1 MNNKTKIIVSFSVL
15 LIAVIILYCM
25 VLFDVEPLNIKESS
39 YVGVLVTIMGI
50 LVTIIVGYQIYN
62 SIDIKEHIK
71 KVEEYKRFQDEM
83 SDSLHRS
90 NATVLSN
97 RAILAKRDE
106 AFDSSV
112 ALFLAAIK
120 ELFMVKD
127 LNCAIG
133 DINREMENLLRVFD
147 YDFKIEK
154 SDQINKINSTI
165 NDIIS
170 SHYYNSFS
178 DQLQNVFYKLNKINS
193 DIIVQTKPQIK
204 DKTQ

>member
-15 LIAVIILYCM
+15 LIAVIILYCI

-71 KVEEYKRFQDEM
+71 KVEEYKRFQDKM

-97 RAILAKRDE
+97 RAILAKRDK
-106 AFDSSV
+106 AYDDSV

-133 DINREMENLLRVFD
+133 EIDKELENLIRVFNED
-147 YDFKIEK
+147 IKIENDDKINNINNLINEIK
-154 SDQINKINSTI
+154 SSKYFNSFSKSLLPVFGKLKECNNKINT
-165 NDIIS
+165 
-170 SHYYNSFS
+170 
-178 DQLQNVFYKLNKINS
+178 
-193 DIIVQTKPQIK
+193 
-204 DKTQ
+204 

>member
-1 MNNKTKIIVSFSVL
+1 MKKSVKIILSVILILSIVL
-15 LIAVIILYCM
+15 LYIL
-25 VLFDVEPLNIKESS
+25 VLLDVEPFDIKESS

-50 LVTIIVGYQIYN
+50 LVTIIVGYQIYT
-62 SIDIKEHIK
+62 SIDIKEQIK

-97 RAILAKRDE
+97 RAILAKRDK
-106 AFDSSV
+106 AYDDSV

-133 DINREMENLLRVFD
+133 EIDKELENLIRVFNED
-147 YDFKIEK
+147 IKIENDDKINNINNLINEIK
-154 SDQINKINSTI
+154 SSKYFNSFSKSLLPVFGKLKECNNKINT
-165 NDIIS
+165 
-170 SHYYNSFS
+170 
-178 DQLQNVFYKLNKINS
+178 
-193 DIIVQTKPQIK
+193 
-204 DKTQ
+204 